1 MLYKSLALNL
11 LEQENFPC
19 PWQVALINFNALRC
33 QIDQFKKI
41 ITILNWWV
49 EYVSYKIKV
58 LLSVA
63 TLIREKDEV
72 SAKFSVYR
80 NSVPFTWVTT
90 GNYQPRKESVKGRHQ
105 SFELGIWITGTIQ
118 YFIHMG
124 RLEDQSPHTV
134 VGDEREVEMFL
145 NEK

>member
-1 MLYKSLALNL
+1 MHC
-11 LEQENFPC
+11 E
-19 PWQVALINFNALRC
+19 
-33 QIDQFKKI
+33 IDQFKRI
-41 ITILNWWV
+41 ITIFNWWV
-49 EYVSYKIKV
+49 EYVSYKIIVV
-58 LLSVA
+58 LLSTA
-63 TLIREKDEV
+63 TLIRENDEV

-90 GNYQPRKESVKGRHQ
+90 GNYQPRKESVKERHQ
-105 SFELGIWITGTIQ
+105 SFERGIRITGTIQ

-134 VGDEREVEMFL
+134 ARDEREVEMFL